1 MDRHISKVKIS
12 DIAQRAGVSP
22 GTVDRVIHNRDEV
35 SAKTRNK
42 VMEIMREMNYK
53 PDILASILASR
64 KTIRFASLI
73 PEATDDSL
81 FWMEP
86 AKGLGKALEQVKH
99 YGIDHE
105 IFFYNYF
112 DKTSFKSAIER
123 VKEWSPDGIVLAP
136 LFPDL
141 TADFVAYCQD
151 KVIQMVFI
159 NMNYSNIPKLS
170 FVGQDALR
178 SGMVAARL
186 LDLGMNTD
194 DALIIVNIM
203 NDKVGNKHLLTR
215 EEGFRSYFLKSDG
228 AYRRELRTIDI
239 HSSDKRQISAEIEK
253 AILTEGTKKKPAGIF
268 VTNSRV
274 FHVADFLEKN
284 SGTEIR
290 LVGYDLL
297 EANIRHLRNNLIDF
311 LISQNPVEQGYRSF
325 MALFET
331 LVLKKVIPVNQCL
344 PIDIITKENID
355 YYLTDRVY
363 EQT

>member
-1 MDRHISKVKIS
+1 MSKQISKVKIS
-12 DIAQRAGVSP
+12 DIAKRAGVST

-42 VMEIMREMNYK
+42 VLEIMVDMNYK
-53 PDILASILASR
+53 PDILASFLASR
-64 KTIRFASLI
+64 KTIRFASII
-73 PEATDDSL
+73 PEASDDSL
-81 FWMEP
+81 FWMDP
-86 AKGLGKALEQVKH
+86 AKGLVKALEQVKH

-105 IFFYNYF
+105 IYYYKYF
-112 DKTSFKSAIER
+112 EKGSFKSAIER
-123 VKEWSPDGIVLAP
+123 AKEWSPDGIVLAP

-141 TADFVAYCQD
+141 TSEFVAYCQE
-151 KVIQMVFI
+151 KAIHVVFI

-186 LDLGMNTD
+186 LDLGMRTD

-203 NDKVGNKHLLTR
+203 NNKVGNKHLTTR
-215 EEGFRSYFLKSDG
+215 EEGFRSYFLESDG
-228 AYRRELRTIDI
+228 SYKRELRTIDI
-239 HSSDKRQISAEIEK
+239 HSSDKRQVSEEIEM
-253 AILTEGTKKKPAGIF
+253 AILTNGNIKKPAGIF

-274 FHVADFLEKN
+274 FHVADFLEEN
-284 SGTEIR
+284 SETGIR

-297 EANIRHLRNNLIDF
+297 ETNIRHLRNNVIDF

-331 LVLKKVIPVNQCL
+331 LVLKKVIPANQCL

-355 YYLTDRVY
+355 FYLTDRIY